1 MANLTLEEF
10 TQPLAQIE
18 KAISIY
24 QHYLD
29 DYEVILSHEQ
39 SVKARKTIET
49 LNTLSSEL
57 IVMIGTWEQHQSL
70 PSITRQYLV
79 FIQSFADNL
88 VSDMQEFVGTR

>member
-10 TQPLAQIE
+10 TQPLAQVE

-24 QHYLD
+24 QHYLN

-39 SVKARKTIET
+39 SIKARKTIET
-49 LNTLSSEL
+49 LNILSSEL
-57 IVMIGTWEQHQSL
+57 IVMISTWEQHQNL
-70 PSITRQYLV
+70 PVITQQYLL